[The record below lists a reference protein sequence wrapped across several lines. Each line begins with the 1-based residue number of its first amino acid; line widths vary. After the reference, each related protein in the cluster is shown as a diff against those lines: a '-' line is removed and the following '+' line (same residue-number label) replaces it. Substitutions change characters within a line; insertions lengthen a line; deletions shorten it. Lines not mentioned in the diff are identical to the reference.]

1 MKELFNK
8 SGKKKCFFAL
18 ICMIGLTNLLS
29 AQPAMQIRSP
39 NDTLVTV
46 RVNKDKQV
54 TFSTYAPNATKVSLQ
69 TDMGVSA
76 DLTKA
81 NSGVWSIK
89 INVPKAGVYRY
100 FFIIDGIT
108 VPDSKN
114 ENIKENPPMFEVP
127 DGTSTFWSIQNVSH
141 GDVRIV
147 YYPSTTTAS
156 TRRMHIYTPPG
167 YDKSVENLPVLYL
180 IHGGAETDNH
190 WISFGKANFILDN
203 LLAEGKIKPMI
214 VVMPNGSIPDQVFT
228 KDLLTDVIPY
238 VESKY
243 RVKTGKSNRA
253 LAGLSMGGLE
263 TLNTG
268 IPNSQMFG
276 YLGVLSSGWFPQD
289 LAEKEKMVQKYAK
302 ELNENVKLFWI
313 SQGGKEDIT
322 WENCQN
328 MLKVF
333 DKYGIKYQY
342 SEMPGGHSV
351 YVWRYDLLHFAPL
364 LFK

>member
-8 SGKKKCFFAL
+8 SMKKKHFFAI
-18 ICMIGLTNLLS
+18 ICAIGLTNFLF
-29 AQPAMQIRSP
+29 AQPVMQVRSP

-46 RVNKDKQV
+46 RVNAGKQV

-69 TDMGVSA
+69 TDMGIEA
-76 DLTKA
+76 DLIKA
-81 NSGVWSIK
+81 SSGIWSVK
-89 INVPKAGVYRY
+89 INVPKPGVYRY

-114 ENIKENPPMFEVP
+114 ATTKENPPKFEVY
-127 DGTSTFWSIQNVSH
+127 DNTSAFWSIQDVPH
-141 GDVRIV
+141 GDVRLV
-147 YYPSTTTAS
+147 YYRSTTTAS
-156 TRRMHIYTPPG
+156 TRRMHIYTPFG
-167 YDKSVENLPVLYL
+167 YDKSTESLPVLYL
-180 IHGGAETDNH
+180 IHGGGETDNH
-190 WISFGKANFILDN
+190 WTNFGEANFILDN
-203 LLAEGKIKPMI
+203 LIAEGKIKPMI
-214 VVMPNGSIPDQVFT
+214 VVMPNGSVPDQVFT
-228 KDLLTDVIPY
+228 NDLLKDVIPY

-243 RVKTGKSNRA
+243 RIKTGKSNRA
-253 LAGLSMGGLE
+253 LAGLSMGGIE

-313 SQGGKEDIT
+313 SMGGKEDIA

-333 DKYGIKYQY
+333 DKYGVKYQY

-364 LFK
+364 LFN